1 MLTRMQFLSGLDGD
15 HWQEVINGQVTRWFD
30 TDGNEITLP
39 DNNGAGVSYTRSEE
53 DQTAPSWYVD
63 PTKE

>member
-1 MLTRMQFLSGLDGD
+1 MLIRMQFISGLEGD
-15 HWQEVINGQVTRWFD
+15 RWQEVIGGQVTRWFD